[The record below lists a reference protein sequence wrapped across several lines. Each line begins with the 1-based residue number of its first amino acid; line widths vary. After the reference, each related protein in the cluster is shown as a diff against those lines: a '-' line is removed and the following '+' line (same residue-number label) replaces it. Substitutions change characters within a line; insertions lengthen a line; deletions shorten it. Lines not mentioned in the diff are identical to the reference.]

1 MFDTLKKIGT
11 SMLLSASVLPLGT
24 GADAMSVTAPTSNAP
39 LQIGTCSGTA
49 SYNMSPSPA
58 GATVGALVELYIPGQ
73 ANAHHAAGVLL
84 LTSNSSANP
93 AFPNIAYWVT
103 SGIVIT
109 AASLQSCGLSNV
121 QMLTSSPASTPAT
134 TVQNYG
140 ALYVRFRATEQ
151 GVQYDYD
158 LTVTANG
165 VTWAT
170 RTATGGSVAPQF
182 STAPFLQ
189 SRANQLVNNQTDL
202 INIVNGNASNVFN
215 AQASDGVGSF
225 DLRLMSDTG
234 FWAEAS
240 GKLRQIRQQQNT
252 LCIRCHGGAYQSEP
266 KSFHRWFD

>member
-1 MFDTLKKIGT
+1 MFDKLKKIGT
-11 SMLLSASVLPLGT
+11 AMLLSASVLPLGT
-24 GADAMSVTAPTSNAP
+24 NADAMS
-39 LQIGTCSGTA
+39 ITA
-49 SYNMSPSPA
+49 SPSRADLLIGICDTYSNYGLSSPPF
-58 GATVGALVELYIPGQ
+58 GRTVTATVGLYLPGQ
-73 ANAHHAAGVLL
+73 NSFYASGVVLQAYNRSMSL
-84 LTSNSSANP
+84 SS
-93 AFPNIAYWVT
+93 PNIIYSVG
-103 SGIVIT
+103 SGAIIT
-109 AASLQSCGLSNV
+109 QATLQSCGLTNV
-121 QMLTSSPASTPAT
+121 QMLTSSPVATSAT

-140 ALYVRFRATEQ
+140 DIYIRFRATEQ

-240 GKLRQIRQQQNT
+240 GSYAKFGNSKT
-252 LCIRCHGGAYQSEP
+252 HYAFGAMGAHISLNP
-266 KSFHRWFD
+266 NLSIGWFD